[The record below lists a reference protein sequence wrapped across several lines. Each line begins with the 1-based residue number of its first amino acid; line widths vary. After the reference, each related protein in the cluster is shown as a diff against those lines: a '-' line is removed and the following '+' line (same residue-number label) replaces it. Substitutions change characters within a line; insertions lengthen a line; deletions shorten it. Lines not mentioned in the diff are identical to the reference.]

1 MKEKHE
7 KKATGAAPILP
18 ELVAKARAGDQAAF
32 TELYER
38 TSAMVYRTIRSM
50 VQDEDL
56 VWDIQQDSY
65 LRAWRG
71 LDKLGSPET
80 FLPWLRRIAVNAAA
94 DALNKRAPLTFT
106 DLAGEEDEAVPEL
119 PDLDPAGQP
128 DLALDRKETARLV
141 RELLGELSPEQQAVV
156 GMYYYEDMPIKDIAA
171 LLRVSPSTVK
181 NQLSRGRKRIE
192 TGVRAL
198 EKQGVKLYGL
208 APLPFLL
215 ALLGRLEP
223 AAGAEKQVLNAV
235 LAESP
240 AAAGTSAV
248 AVTAMTAG
256 QVFLKNL
263 GVALVAVA
271 AAAAV
276 IVGGK
281 LGYDALKKETEPRI
295 GDERPTAEETVN
307 LAETGEPLEPVSS
320 AELRDPAPIPENA
333 CGPDLTWRLDA
344 VTGTLIIEGSG
355 EMYDYTRMSENDC
368 PPWESYCDSI
378 HTLSLPEGLT
388 SIGCCAFS
396 YLGLTEVT
404 IPEGVTVIGQEAF
417 CPTALTS
424 LTLPETLTVIGDG
437 AFSGCSGLTSLTIP
451 ESVTSI
457 GEQAFSGASLTS
469 VTIPARVS
477 SIAGGAFS
485 MNAKFAS
492 FSVDP
497 ENQYFTADENGVLY
511 SKDKSTL
518 VACPGQKS
526 GHFEIP
532 EGVTSIGDSAF
543 FYCSR
548 LSSVTIPESVTAIGE
563 NAFSDCRNLTSVTI
577 PSGLRSIEKGT
588 FSYCTKL
595 RSVTLPEGLT
605 SIGDYAFL
613 GSGLT
618 DITLPEDL
626 TSIGDNA
633 FFGSGLTDLK
643 LPQSLTYIGID
654 AFSNCAAIASYSVHP
669 ENPVYSSDENGALY
683 NKDRTALI
691 AYPRARSGAYEIPA
705 GLSSIDDNAF
715 LECTGLT
722 AVTIPDTVTS
732 IGRSA
737 FHGCTGLTAV
747 NIPDSV
753 TAIGDSAFCRCTG
766 LTALT
771 LPDSVTTL
779 EERAFEYTGLTSV
792 MIPESVTTIGERA
805 FSGCTDLTS
814 VTIPEGVRTIGMYAF
829 SECSAL
835 TSVEFPQSVTDIE
848 EGAFS
853 RCSELRSITIP
864 DGVLTIGNNAFFLT
878 GISYVN
884 IPASVTSIANDAF
897 EFCSALEA
905 YSVDPA
911 NRYYASDGNGILYN
925 KDKTE
930 LIACPVT
937 KSGYLEIPASVL
949 SIGNSAFFD
958 CTELRSVTIPESVTY
973 IDSSAFSCC
982 EGLTEVTI
990 PASVI
995 SIGESA
1001 FKCCTG
1007 LTSLTISEGVTAIG
1021 DEAFCACDGLSSVTI
1036 PRSIDYIGD
1045 CAFMYCSGLKAFSV
1059 HPENQFYSTDENGV
1073 LYNKDKTELIVFPKG
1088 IGGKYEIPASVTS
1101 IRTGAFADCSELTT
1115 LTIPESVTSI
1125 DFYAFDNF
1133 GGLTICGVPGS
1144 EAEQFAYENGIPF
1157 EAIP

>member
-1 MKEKHE
+1 MKEKM
-7 KKATGAAPILP
+7 TGRAPRTEISP
-18 ELVAKARAGDQAAF
+18 ELVKRAKGGNQAAF
-32 TELYER
+32 AELYEQ
-38 TSAMVYRTIRSM
+38 TSAGLYRSVRSM
-50 VQDEDL
+50 VRDEDL
-56 VWDIQQDSY
+56 AWDILQEAY
-65 LRAWRG
+65 LQAWHNLG
-71 LDKLGSPET
+71 KLQADEA
-80 FLPWLRRIAVNAAA
+80 FLAWLRRIAVTMTAKK
-94 DALNKRAPLTFT
+94 LKERQPLTFT
-106 DLAGEEDEAVPEL
+106 DLADEEGELPEL
-119 PDLDPAGQP
+119 PDLSADTQP
-128 DLALDRKETARLV
+128 ELALDRKETARLV
-141 RELLGELSPEQQAVV
+141 REILAGLPEQQQLIL
-156 GMYYYEDMPIKDIAA
+156 GMRYYEDMPVREIAD
-171 LLRVSPSTVK
+171 LLGIAPGTVK
-181 NQLSRGRKRIE
+181 AQLCFGRKKVE
-192 TGVRAL
+192 AGVRDL

-208 APLPFLL
+208 SPLPFLL

-223 AAGAEKQVLNAV
+223 AAGTEKQVLRAV
-235 LAESP
+235 LADAP
-240 AAAGTSAV
+240 AAAGSSAV
-248 AVTAMTAG
+248 SVTALTAG
-256 QVFLKNL
+256 QVLLKNI
-263 GVALVAVA
+263 GVALLAVA

-281 LGYDALKKETEPRI
+281 LAYDALKRNNDPPVGPDRPTITEP
-295 GDERPTAEETVN
+295 VN
-307 LAETGEPLEPVSS
+307 LAETDEPSDPVSS
-320 AELRDPAPIPENA
+320 AELQESAAIPENA

-378 HTLSLPEGLT
+378 HALSLPEGLT
-388 SIGCCAFS
+388 SIGCGAFS
-396 YLGLTEVT
+396 HLGLTEVT

-417 CPTALTS
+417 CPTSLTS

-437 AFSGCSGLTSLTIP
+437 AFSGCIGLTSLTIP

-457 GEQAFSGASLTS
+457 GRQAFSDTRLTS

-477 SIAGGAFS
+477 SIAGSAFS
-485 MNAKFAS
+485 INAKLAA

-497 ENQYFTADENGVLY
+497 NNQYYTADENGVLY
-511 SKDKSTL
+511 SKDKTTL

-563 NAFSDCRNLTSVTI
+563 NAFSDCRKLTSVTI
-577 PSGLRSIEKGT
+577 PSGVRSIEKGT
-588 FSYCTKL
+588 FSYCSKL

-618 DITLPEDL
+618 DITLPE
-626 TSIGDNA
+626 
-633 FFGSGLTDLK
+633 
-643 LPQSLTYIGID
+643 SLIYVGIE
-654 AFSNCAAIASYSVHP
+654 AFSNCAAIASYFVHP

-691 AYPRARSGAYEIPA
+691 AYPHARSGAYEIPA

-722 AVTIPDTVTS
+722 AVTIPDTVTY

-737 FHGCTGLTAV
+737 FNGCTGLTAV
-747 NIPDSV
+747 TIPESV
-753 TAIGDSAFCRCTG
+753 TSIGDSAFCGCTG
-766 LTALT
+766 LTAVT
-771 LPDSVTTL
+771 IPDSLTTIGDHAFSSCSLTAVT
-779 EERAFEYTGLTSV
+779 
-792 MIPESVTTIGERA
+792 IPESVTFIGDGAFSSCSLTAVTVPGSVTSIGESV
-805 FSGCTDLTS
+805 FCNCSLTS
-814 VTIPEGVRTIGMYAF
+814 VTISEGVRMIGRQAF
-829 SECSAL
+829 SNCPAL
-835 TSVEFPQSVTDIE
+835 TSVEIPQSVTDIG

-853 RCSELRSITIP
+853 HCRKLRSITIP
-864 DGVLTIGNNAFFLT
+864 EGVLTIGKEAFSLT

-884 IPASVTSIANDAF
+884 IPASVTSIGDDAF
-897 EFCSALEA
+897 EFCSDLEA

-925 KDKTE
+925 RDKTE
-930 LIACPVT
+930 LIACPLK
-937 KSGYLEIPASVL
+937 KSGYLEIPATVI
-949 SIGNSAFFD
+949 SIGNSAFCD
-958 CTELRSVTIPESVTY
+958 CAELRSITIPESVAY
-973 IDSSAFSCC
+973 IGYGAFSFC

-995 SIGESA
+995 SIGENA
-1001 FKCCTG
+1001 FQCCTG
-1007 LTSLTISEGVTAIG
+1007 LTSLTISEGVSAIG
-1021 DEAFCACDGLSSVTI
+1021 DEAFCACDGLTSVTI
-1036 PRSIDYIGD
+1036 PQSIDYIGD
-1045 CAFMYCSGLKAFSV
+1045 CAFWCCSGLETFSV
-1059 HPENQFYSTDENGV
+1059 HPENLFFSTDEIGV

-1088 IGGKYEIPASVTS
+1088 SGDNYEIPAGVTS
-1101 IRTGAFADCSELTT
+1101 IRACAFSDCSELTT

-1144 EAEQFAYENGIPF
+1144 EAEQFAYANGIPF